1 MIGELSLIVLC
12 GLTCAAYCVDVT
24 RYKVSV
30 WRSRRK
36 REEEEDG

>member
-12 GLTCAAYCVDVT
+12 GLTCVAYCVDIT

-36 REEEEDG
+36 REEEEGS

>member
-12 GLTCAAYCVDVT
+12 GLTCVAYCVDVT

-30 WRSRRK
+30 WHSRRK
-36 REEEEDG
+36 REEEEDS

>member
-12 GLTCAAYCVDVT
+12 GLTCLAYCVDVT

-36 REEEEDG
+36 REEGGR

>member
-12 GLTCAAYCVDVT
+12 GLTYVAYCVDVT

-30 WRSRRK
+30 WRSRHK
-36 REEEEDG
+36 REEGR